1 MSCIFV
7 HILCIIVPIFYIILS
22 AHHIITNIGMVIIPE
37 AESKYLRKW
46 IAATAIKYKLKLS
59 AVGSQFRAKIQQSNG
74 SKFNKIQRKSS

>member
-37 AESKYLRKW
+37 AESKYLRK
-46 IAATAIKYKLKLS
+46 
-59 AVGSQFRAKIQQSNG
+59 
-74 SKFNKIQRKSS
+74 